1 MPRLDGIDAS
11 ALADQLADQL
21 WYTIGVETAK
31 GQPFAFVL
39 QPPELDK
46 RGPAG
51 GRQPRDADSDRAV
64 LPEDL
69 RHGAGRDH
77 PARGNDR
84 EPGADLFGLAQ
95 QGGGEKD
102 GGFNRPLLTGDL
114 PGR

>member
-51 GRQPRDADSDRAV
+51 GRQPGDADSDRAG
-64 LPEDL
+64 LPQDL

-77 PARGNDR
+77 PAVVNDR
-84 EPGADLFGLAQ
+84 EPVAGPVRLGPPVGVL
-95 QGGGEKD
+95 ED
-102 GGFNRPLLTGDL
+102 GGCTRPL
-114 PGR
+114 